1 MSDTVTDEV
10 LIARS
15 IEYSAANREVQFVE
29 DFKAY
34 LVTCYISSEL
44 EINTDQS
51 VAVVHLMG
59 GGALPYK
66 VGSWVQSREVKG
78 SMITLGVYKKH
89 R

>member
-1 MSDTVTDEV
+1 MSEKVTDEV

-15 IEYSAANREVQFVE
+15 IEYSASNKEIQFVE
-29 DFKAY
+29 DFKAS
-34 LVTCYISSEL
+34 LVVCYRSSEL
-44 EINTDQS
+44 EIHTDQS

-66 VGSWVQSREVKG
+66 VGSWLQSKEVKG

-89 R
+89 Q

>member
-1 MSDTVTDEV
+1 MSEKVPDEV

-15 IEYSAANREVQFVE
+15 IEYSAANRELQFVE
-29 DFKAY
+29 DFKAT
-34 LVTCYISSEL
+34 LVVCHRSSDL
-44 EINTDQS
+44 EIHTDQS